1 MMKNQLVMLL
11 TLLFTNLSFA
21 NFIEV
26 GLVEKGEELV
36 SVLSDKNGKTLY
48 TFDVDSE
55 NQSNCHGG
63 CLVTWPALTTEL
75 QTLPK
80 PFGVL
85 QRSNGEL
92 QVTLNGS
99 PLYFFIGDQNPG
111 DINGD
116 NLGGTWHIIN
126 FK

>member
-1 MMKNQLVMLL
+1 MKNQLVMLL
-11 TLLFTNLSFA
+11 ALLFTNLSFA

-26 GLVEKGEELV
+26 GLVEKGEALI
-36 SVLSDKNGKTLY
+36 SVLSDTNGKTLY
-48 TFDVDSE
+48 TFDLDGE

-63 CLVTWPALTTEL
+63 CLVTWPAFTTDL

-80 PFGVL
+80 PFGVH
-85 QRSNGEL
+85 QRANGEF

-99 PLYFFIGDQNPG
+99 PLYFFIGDQKPG

-126 FK
+126 FN